1 MERKDEL
8 KWEWLL
14 CGVYLTEKAEK
25 VYENDKIWLQT
36 PAEKLTWLYNLQI

>member
-8 KWEWLL
+8 KCEWLL

-25 VYENDKIWLQT
+25 VYENDKICLQT
-36 PAEKLTWLYNLQI
+36 PAKKLTWLYNLQI